1 MTNKKVWIVK
11 LGSSLLSSNISGLNI
26 KLINNLTKQV
36 SMLRAQ
42 GIDIVLVSSGSIA
55 EGVYRLGLNKRPSNI
70 HKLQAVAAIGQMGLI
85 QTYENSFT
93 KHNIHTAQ
101 ILLTHDNLKDSEKSA
116 NFCNTL
122 GQLLAFNVV
131 PIINENDTVA
141 TEEICFGDNDILSA
155 LVASII
161 KADKLIIMTDQLG
174 LFDSDPKMNNN
185 AKLIEK
191 IKTSNP
197 ILKQV
202 AGRVGGILGKGGMYS
217 KVIAAEKASNHNIIT
232 HIVHGRDEQAL
243 LKIAQ
248 GIKVGTIIY

>member
-1 MTNKKVWIVK
+1 MTNKKIWIVK
-11 LGSSLLSSNISGLNI
+11 LGSALLSSNINGLNTE
-26 KLINNLTKQV
+26 LINSLTKQV
-36 SMLRAQ
+36 SSLRMQ
-42 GIDIVLVSSGSIA
+42 NINVVLVSSGSIA
-55 EGVYRLGLNKRPSNI
+55 EGVYRLGLNKRPDNI

-85 QTYENSFT
+85 QTYEYSFA
-93 KHNIHTAQ
+93 KHNIRTAQ

-116 NFCNTL
+116 NFNNTL
-122 GQLLAFNVV
+122 QQLLAFNVV

-174 LFDSDPKMNNN
+174 VFDADPAINKN

-191 IKTSNP
+191 INVNNP

-202 AGRVGGILGKGGMYS
+202 AGKVGGILGKGGMYS
-217 KVIAAEKASNHNIIT
+217 KVIAAEVASNSNIAT
-232 HIVHGRDEQAL
+232 HIVYGRDEEAL
-243 LKIAQ
+243 LKIAKN
-248 GIKVGTIIY
+248 IKVGTIIT